1 MEKKPKSRTPAPWEG
16 DHGFS
21 GSALL
26 AWERQRLAQRQLL
39 DHAAWRTDEDPV
51 VRGEYVMLVVARR
64 ACPCPMSFGP
74 GGKREGARWVN
85 IFPGWPVEPVSLN
98 GASLDRASLY
108 GASLDRASLYG
119 ASLYGASLNGASL
132 VGASL
137 DRALLNGASL
147 DRASLDRASLNWA
160 SLDRASLYGASLV
173 GASLNGASLDR
184 ASLNGASLYGADLRE
199 LRGLATARWEGATIR
214 DCIGTPDLSPYGYII
229 GEGGIVRKKA

>member
-74 GGKREGARWVN
+74 GGTRKGARWVD

-98 GASLDRASLY
+98 GASL
-108 GASLDRASLYG
+108 
-119 ASLYGASLNGASL
+119 
-132 VGASL
+132 
-137 DRALLNGASL
+137 NGASL
-147 DRASLDRASLNWA
+147 DG
-160 SLDRASLYGASLV
+160 ASLYGASLV

-184 ASLNGASLYGADLRE
+184 ASLNGASLYGASLNGASLYGADLRE